1 MKLLFFVLILFFVF
15 ANFNLI
21 SFIVSEPR
29 LLPFAFHDIYFYFK
43 HKNYN
48 LCKEYGKI
56 RLNCASGT
64 SVFGSGKTLDMVH
77 RALKIYKKYDG
88 KMVYDPDKK
97 KYIVQHINLFS
108 NVELRDVRYYKFT
121 DISQLIDIDSYNFG
135 SMDISIFILDESGAI
150 FNSRNYKDNISPEFL
165 TSLLQSRK
173 NKIALYMTSQR
184 FIFTDKILREI
195 CSVVYQCRMWWRIVR
210 IATYDA
216 YQLENALNDSLIKP
230 KRVHYWLATDKDFKS
245 YNSYQLIENMRK
257 TYEPG
262 KYLNTDEILAKS
274 GIDSNPERVTT
285 YKRRFRKVSK

>member
-1 MKLLFFVLILFFVF
+1 MKLLIIILFLFFVF
-15 ANFNLI
+15 TYFNLI
-21 SFIVSEPR
+21 SFLISEPR
-29 LLPFAFHDIYFYFK
+29 LIPFALHDIYFYFK

-48 LCKEYGKI
+48 LCKENGKI

-77 RALKIYKKYDG
+77 RALKVYKKYDG
-88 KMVYDPDKK
+88 KIVWDPEKK
-97 KYIVQHINLFS
+97 KYITQHINLFS
-108 NVELRDVRYYKFT
+108 NVELRNVQYIKFT

-135 SMDISIFILDESGAI
+135 SMDVSIFILDESGAI
-150 FNSRNYKDNISPEFL
+150 FNSRNYKDNISTEFL

-230 KRVHYWLATDKDFKS
+230 KRVHYWLATDKDFAA

-257 TYEPG
+257 VYKPG
-262 KYLNTDEILAKS
+262 QYLSTSEILDKAS
-274 GIDSNPERVTT
+274 VGGDMNRVTSW
-285 YKRRFRKVSK
+285 KRKYRPK